1 MRLHKIVNPRNLVY
15 DFRMG
20 TRVDFYI
27 LSTTSDEERL
37 LYACRLIEKVFH
49 KGEQIYVHTNDQA
62 QANKMDQLLWSF
74 RDTSFVPH
82 TLVGNDRVE
91 KVMIGYGGHQ
101 SPLDTCI
108 WVNLSEQMPL
118 VNAKIKRIVE
128 ILPKEGPVTLAGR
141 ARYRTYQQQQFEL
154 NTHKIGDAS

>member
-1 MRLHKIVNPRNLVY
+1 
-15 DFRMG
+15 MG

-27 LSTTSDEERL
+27 LSTISDEERFHF
-37 LYACRLIEKVFH
+37 ACRLIEKVFH
-49 KGEQIYVHTNDQA
+49 LGERIYVHMNDQVS
-62 QANKMDQLLWSF
+62 ANRMDKLLWSF

-82 TLVGNDRVE
+82 AIVGSDLVD

-101 SPLDTCI
+101 SPLESNV

-118 VNAKIKRIVE
+118 LNPNIKRIVE

-141 ARYRTYQQQQFEL
+141 ARYRAYQQQQFEI